1 MPPLLAVEGL
11 RVSINRAG
19 DERVVVDGVDLTVD
33 EGEALVLVGESAS
46 GKSLIACG
54 VVDLLSP
61 GAEVVGGRTVF
72 EGQVLQ
78 DLADADW
85 RRLVGMGIGV
95 MLQDAIGSLYPMDL
109 IGWQSGEVLGVHGE
123 ELSQEEVAERVHDAF
138 GEVALPKRRM
148 MGAYADEVS
157 RGQAQRAMLAAAL
170 LSAPRL
176 LIADEPLSGLDVTV
190 AQQVL
195 ALIDDLRRKRGMGL
209 LLVTHDMAVAA
220 SAADRVAV
228 VYGGAIVE
236 EGPVDEIFFRPKHP
250 YTAGLLGSVPGL
262 GLGRLRPIEGEA
274 PDLFE
279 LPRGCSFANRCE
291 YAVDRCRVE
300 TPRARSV
307 GSVRVACHR
316 AEDLSLVGVG

>member
-19 DERVVVDGVDLTVD
+19 DERVVVNGVDLRVD

-61 GAEVVGGRTVF
+61 GAEVVGGRTTF
-72 EGQVLQ
+72 EGHVLQ
-78 DLADADW
+78 DLAEADW

-109 IGWQSGEVLGVHGE
+109 IGWQSGEVLGAHGE

-176 LIADEPLSGLDVTV
+176 LIADEPLAGLDVTV

-279 LPRGCSFANRCE
+279 LPRGCSFTNRCE

-300 TPRARSV
+300 TPHPRPV
-307 GSVRVACHR
+307 GSVSVACHR
-316 AEDLSLVGVG
+316 AEELSLVGVG

>member
-1 MPPLLAVEGL
+1 
-11 RVSINRAG
+11 
-19 DERVVVDGVDLTVD
+19 
-33 EGEALVLVGESAS
+33 
-46 GKSLIACG
+46 
-54 VVDLLSP
+54 
-61 GAEVVGGRTVF
+61 
-72 EGQVLQ
+72 
-78 DLADADW
+78 
-85 RRLVGMGIGV
+85 
-95 MLQDAIGSLYPMDL
+95 
-109 IGWQSGEVLGVHGE
+109 
-123 ELSQEEVAERVHDAF
+123 
-138 GEVALPKRRM
+138 

-170 LSAPRL
+170 LSAPRI

-220 SAADRVAV
+220 SVADRVAV

-250 YTAGLLGSVPGL
+250 YTAGLLGSVPGM

-279 LPRGCSFANRCE
+279 LPRGCSFATRCE
-291 YAVDRCRVE
+291 YAIDRCRQE
-300 TPRARSV
+300 TPQARPV
-307 GSVRVACHR
+307 GPVRVACHR
-316 AEDLSLVGVG
+316 AEELALVGVG

>member
-1 MPPLLAVEGL
+1 
-11 RVSINRAG
+11 
-19 DERVVVDGVDLTVD
+19 
-33 EGEALVLVGESAS
+33 
-46 GKSLIACG
+46 
-54 VVDLLSP
+54 
-61 GAEVVGGRTVF
+61 
-72 EGQVLQ
+72 
-78 DLADADW
+78 
-85 RRLVGMGIGV
+85 
-95 MLQDAIGSLYPMDL
+95 
-109 IGWQSGEVLGVHGE
+109 
-123 ELSQEEVAERVHDAF
+123 
-138 GEVALPKRRM
+138 
-148 MGAYADEVS
+148 MGALAEEVS

-220 SAADRVAV
+220 GVADRVAV

-291 YAVDRCRVE
+291 YAVDRCRRE
-300 TPRARSV
+300 TPLARPV

-316 AEDLSLVGVG
+316 AEELSLVGVG